1 MYLIN
6 QVLKMIC
13 EVKNYLVQQF
23 KVQLLA
29 NHNKVEQRNKL
40 TNWRKE
46 GKKKESRDCEEVIRR
61 P

>member
-40 TNWRKE
+40 TN
-46 GKKKESRDCEEVIRR
+46 
-61 P
+61 